1 MKQVLKQMGSETEA
15 FGSKAT
21 KKMSTYRIDDE
32 TKRLADL
39 VVVTRSLMNGNRV
52 ESYTKL
58 IKNLIKEEWIRIKND
73 IAFSDLLKDN

>member
-1 MKQVLKQMGSETEA
+1 MKQALKQLGSESDV
-15 FGSKAT
+15 FGSKPA

-32 TKRLADL
+32 TKKLADL

-73 IAFSDLLKDN
+73 IAFNDLLKDS

>member
-1 MKQVLKQMGSETEA
+1 MGSETEA
-15 FGSKAT
+15 FGSKAP

-58 IKNLIKEEWIRIKND
+58 IKNLIKEEWLRIKND

>member
-1 MKQVLKQMGSETEA
+1 MKQALKQLGSDTEA
-15 FGSKAT
+15 FGARPA

-32 TKRLADL
+32 TKKLADL

-73 IAFSDLLKDN
+73 ISFSDILKDS